1 MEEYYQAME
10 VAMIKA
16 NVGEDREATMARFI
30 TRLNREIADVVDLH
44 QYVEMEDLLHRAIKV
59 EKQLKYRGK
68 SKQPSV
74 YGPSWKLHGHG
85 NSESSPQKEEAK
97 GKAAVVTTG
106 KSDTPARAR
115 DIKCFKCQGLGHI
128 ASQCPNKRVMVVR
141 TSGEIESESL
151 VDDDMPE
158 LKIVV
163 IKLVMR
169 EVLKSLLKGI
179 CLLIGVLICLSLVVV
194 GNDMSRFFI
203 LGVKCRTRYVV

>member
-16 NVGEDREATMARFI
+16 NVDKDKEATMARFI
-30 TRLNREIADVVDLH
+30 TGLNREIADVVDLH

-59 EKQLKYRGK
+59 EKQLKHRGK

-74 YGPSWKLHGHG
+74 YGPSRKLHGNG
-85 NSESSPQKEEAK
+85 NSESSPHKEEAK

-128 ASQCPNKRVMVVR
+128 ASQCPNKRVMVV
-141 TSGEIESESL
+141 
-151 VDDDMPE
+151 
-158 LKIVV
+158 
-163 IKLVMR
+163 
-169 EVLKSLLKGI
+169 
-179 CLLIGVLICLSLVVV
+179 
-194 GNDMSRFFI
+194 
-203 LGVKCRTRYVV
+203 